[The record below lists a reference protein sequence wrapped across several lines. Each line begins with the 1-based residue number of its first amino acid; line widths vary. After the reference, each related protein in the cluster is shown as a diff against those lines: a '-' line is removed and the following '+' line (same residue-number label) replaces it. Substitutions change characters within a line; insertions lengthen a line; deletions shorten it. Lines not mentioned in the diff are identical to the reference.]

1 VYLAFRKG
9 FTGIR
14 AVPEETELA
23 RDEQCEFLPFM
34 QAKKVHTDAS
44 GRVNMLE
51 FVRTEQLDDGSW
63 VEDEAQTA
71 CVKADYIISA
81 FGSELNDS
89 AVLAALTPL
98 EFNRWGLPD
107 VDAAS
112 QQCSEPDVFA
122 GGDIAGVAKTTVESA
137 NDGKV
142 ASWGMHKYMQVR
154 LMLQCSCKT
163 PSTRGRS
170 TGLLPLNSH
179 VLSSLP
185 MSFAPNCAHTS
196 PTTSTIRN
204 SAVST
209 LETPRRS
216 LHSTLIS
223 TTLIFRLTSVDSSSP
238 IHLGSRRLHRPPRRP
253 CAAVLLRRDGGL
265 LSPRRTASTR
275 TL

>member
-1 VYLAFRKG
+1 MIVLGAGDTAFDCATTALRCGAKRVYLAFRKG

-163 PSTRGRS
+163 PSPPPAAGPPASFHSIAMSYLRCQCLSRPIVLTLPPPPLQSETRRYRRWKYPG
-170 TGLLPLNSH
+170 
-179 VLSSLP
+179 
-185 MSFAPNCAHTS
+185 APC
-196 PTTSTIRN
+196 I
-204 SAVST
+204 
-209 LETPRRS
+209 
-216 LHSTLIS
+216 LH
-223 TTLIFRLTSVDSSSP
+223 
-238 IHLGSRRLHRPPRRP
+238 
-253 CAAVLLRRDGGL
+253 
-265 LSPRRTASTR
+265 
-275 TL
+275 